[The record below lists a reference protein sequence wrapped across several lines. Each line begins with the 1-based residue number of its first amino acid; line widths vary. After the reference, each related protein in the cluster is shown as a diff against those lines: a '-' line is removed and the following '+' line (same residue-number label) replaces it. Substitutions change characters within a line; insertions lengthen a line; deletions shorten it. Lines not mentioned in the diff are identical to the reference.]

1 MQENKLS
8 IAIIISDNNKY
19 YISTLLENRLR
30 NLKVTYKVFFADTIN
45 YKEENINREFDCII
59 GVGDRINKL
68 REYSIENGFNKVFWN
83 INLDNNESIF
93 IAFNK
98 SDYRQST
105 NELINN
111 VLKEI
116 RKEIIKM

>member
-30 NLKVTYKVFFADTIN
+30 NLKVTYKVFFVDTIN
-45 YKEENINREFDCII
+45 YEEENINREFDCII